1 MGCGVGRVLWSDSR
15 AQLLV
20 RLPAMGRIYMQLV
33 RRLTTSVALLTEADD
48 KLDHEDHDERGVA
61 DMHPAHPTGLGAT
74 EGADE

>member
-1 MGCGVGRVLWSDSR
+1 
-15 AQLLV
+15 
-20 RLPAMGRIYMQLV
+20 MGRIYMQLV